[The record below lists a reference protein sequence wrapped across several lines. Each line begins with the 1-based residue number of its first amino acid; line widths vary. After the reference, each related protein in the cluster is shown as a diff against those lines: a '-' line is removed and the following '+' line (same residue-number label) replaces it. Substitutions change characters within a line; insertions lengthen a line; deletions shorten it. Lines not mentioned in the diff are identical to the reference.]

1 MQALKDNLPSLGIG
15 IAAVAIAGYIAFGG
29 NPDKKK
35 DKKSVSK
42 KIEEVIEEV
51 ELALELE
58 FFFLL

>member
-42 KIEEVIEEV
+42 KIEQVIEEV
-51 ELALELE
+51 E
-58 FFFLL
+58 